1 MLNRSFSR
9 RATPPCPRY
18 LAGARAAR
26 PSAFGGGAALVAGV
40 GIGSPLRLLP
50 LLLALLAL
58 TAAPAGAQAPVLEP
72 RTVAIG
78 AGAVVSAFLLDGAAR
93 ATYGDWPSGELA
105 IPSRIGNMLGRP
117 QAVLPLV
124 GGAYALGLVNGD
136 PALRDAAAH
145 AAVGLAASGVANGA
159 LKFGVGRLRPNTQ
172 NDPRRFRPMNA
183 DDRWQS
189 FPSGHAVVAFSLATA
204 VSMEARTPWVTGVSY
219 GMASVVAWSRLYS
232 DRHWPSDVVGG
243 AVVGTLTTRAVIR
256 ALHRHDAT
264 GAPPRV
270 EVLAAPGALGLSVP
284 LP

>member
-1 MLNRSFSR
+1 MLNRPLPR
-9 RATPPCPRY
+9 RGEPHRPFQDT
-18 LAGARAAR
+18 RAADPR
-26 PSAFGGGAALVAGV
+26 ALRVAAALAARSRTGCP
-40 GIGSPLRLLP
+40 IRLLA
-50 LLLALLAL
+50 LLLALLAIAE
-58 TAAPAGAQAPVLEP
+58 TPAEAQSRVVEP
-72 RTVAIG
+72 RAVAIG
-78 AGAVVSAFLLDGAAR
+78 AGAVATAFLLDEAAR
-93 ATYGDWPSGELA
+93 GAYGDWPSGELA

-117 QAVLPLV
+117 QVVLPLV

-136 PALRDAAAH
+136 PALRGAAVH
-145 AAVGLAASGVANGA
+145 AVVGLAASGVANGT

-172 NDPRRFRPMNA
+172 NDARRFRPMNR
-183 DDRWQS
+183 DDGWQS
-189 FPSGHAVVAFSLATA
+189 FPSGHTVVAFSLATA

-219 GMASVVAWSRLYS
+219 GMASVVAWSRLYA

-264 GAPPRV
+264 GAPSRV